1 MPRIQSEETV
11 LFNYCEYFT
20 PDFEHDCVE
29 AVWSFRPGKLGKY
42 LVLPDGRVDL
52 VARFHVGDNETV
64 SHIRLIVAGPASRSS
79 LVPATP
85 RTGFLGVRFRLGWG
99 VICLGLDPRI
109 LRDATLLDEQARSA
123 LGTLAIP
130 LVQARNVSEL
140 QRVLFNTARTLAS
153 RIQPSSRFA
162 RAANAIGVLQD
173 CDGKSSITTL
183 AQKAGVSVR
192 TLHRDI
198 VATAGLSTKL
208 LAALFRFEHAMRI
221 LRIAPS
227 HNLALLASEAGY
239 SDQAHMNR
247 EFRRFGG
254 FTPAARPDVVIINA
268 PRT

>member
-1 MPRIQSEETV
+1 MPRIQSEKTV
-11 LFNYCEYFT
+11 LFNYCEYLT

-29 AVWSFRPGKLGKY
+29 AVWSFRPGKPAKY

-52 VARFHVGDNETV
+52 LARFHVGHNETV

-85 RTGFLGVRFRLGWG
+85 RTGFLGVRFRPGWG
-99 VICLGLDPRI
+99 IICLGLDPKM

-130 LVQARNVSEL
+130 LVQAKNVSEL
-140 QRVLFNTARTLAS
+140 QQVLFNTACTLAS
-153 RIQPSSRFA
+153 RLQPSRRFT
-162 RAANAIGVLQD
+162 RATNAIGLLQN

-183 AQKAGVSVR
+183 AQRSGVSVR

-198 VATAGLSTKL
+198 VATAGLSTKS
-208 LAALFRFEHAMRI
+208 LAALFRFEHAMHI
-221 LRIAPS
+221 LQIAPS
-227 HNLALLASEAGY
+227 HNLALLANEAGY

-247 EFRRFGG
+247 DFRRLGG
-254 FTPAARPDVVIINA
+254 FTPGARPAVAVINT

>member
-1 MPRIQSEETV
+1 VR
-11 LFNYCEYFT
+11 FNYCEYLT
-20 PDFEHDCVE
+20 PAFEHDCVE
-29 AVWSFRPGKLGKY
+29 AVWSFRPCKPAKY

-52 VARFHVGDNETV
+52 LARFHVGPNETV

-79 LVPATP
+79 LVPAT
-85 RTGFLGVRFRLGWG
+85 RHTGFLGVRFRPGWG
-99 VICLGLDPRI
+99 ICLGLDPKM
-109 LRDATLLDEQARSA
+109 LRDAALLDEEVRSA
-123 LGTLAIP
+123 LGLLAIP
-130 LVQARNVSEL
+130 LVQAKNVSEV
-140 QRVLFNTARTLAS
+140 QQVLFNTACTLAS
-153 RIQPSSRFA
+153 RVQPNSRFA
-162 RAANAIGVLQD
+162 RAANAIGLLHD

-254 FTPAARPDVVIINA
+254 FTPAARPDVAVINTS
-268 PRT
+268 RT